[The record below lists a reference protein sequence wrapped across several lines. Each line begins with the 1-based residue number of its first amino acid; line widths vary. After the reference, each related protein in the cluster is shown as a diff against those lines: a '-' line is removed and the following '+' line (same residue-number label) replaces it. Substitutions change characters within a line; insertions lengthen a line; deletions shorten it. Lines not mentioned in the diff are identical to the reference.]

1 MATTAFNSAHQVS
14 YVQENNRVSMLK
26 RFFTWCKGQE
36 ENRLK
41 WLGFSLAFHGCFL
54 TPLTMIAILFSG
66 LDFFLISA
74 VIGAIG
80 ATLIPNLAAQPTKVT
95 LPIFF
100 FTVLVDLAI
109 IIYCAVIGFSTANV
123 Y

>member
-1 MATTAFNSAHQVS
+1 MATTAFNSTHQIS
-14 YVQENNRVSMLK
+14 YVQENVRPSLVQ
-26 RFFTWCKGQE
+26 RFFTWCKNQE

-66 LDFFLISA
+66 LNLILIYG

-80 ATLIPNLAAQPTKVT
+80 ATLIPNLAAQTTKVT

-100 FTVLVDLAI
+100 FSVLVDLAI
-109 IIYCAVIGFSTANV
+109 LIYCAVIGFSTANV